1 MKQKEATRVTLSNK
15 WLSNDGHFCLTLFV
29 AIVQSHAVKG
39 EDMNNICGAGLGFRR
54 EMLKE
59 LLPTLPSE
67 VDFWEVAPENWIPLG
82 GKYQEQFQQASSQ
95 ASFTTHGLS
104 LSIGSSDKLDVEFV
118 KTVKRFLDANNIALY
133 SEHLSFCSGNGH
145 MYDLMPIPFTEDAI
159 KHVVSRIVQVQD
171 IIERPLVLEN
181 VSYYIAPGQEMDELE
196 FTKSILNESGCKML
210 LDVNNVYVNSI
221 NHKYDAKAF
230 INGLPS
236 DKIVYGHIA
245 GHYDEAEDLKVDTHG
260 ADVIEPVWAL
270 LEHAYLTHGVFPT
283 LLERDFN
290 IPPLSELLAEV
301 KKIKQIQAKCEA
313 VQASNVKGSV
323 A

>member
-1 MKQKEATRVTLSNK
+1 MK
-15 WLSNDGHFCLTLFV
+15 
-29 AIVQSHAVKG
+29 
-39 EDMNNICGAGLGFRR
+39 NIYGAGLGFRR

-82 GKYQEQFQQASSQ
+82 GRYQEQFQQASSQ
-95 ASFTTHGLS
+95 APFTTHGLS

-118 KTVKRFLDANNIALY
+118 KTVKRFLDANNIDLY

-159 KHVVSRIVQVQD
+159 NHVVSRIIQVQD

-181 VSYYIAPGQEMDELE
+181 VSYYVAPGQEMDELE
-196 FTKSILNESGCKML
+196 FTSSILKESGCQML

-221 NHKYDAKAF
+221 NHKYDAKTF
-230 INGLPS
+230 IKGLPS

-260 ADVIEPVWAL
+260 ADVIEPVWEL
-270 LEHAYLTHGVFPT
+270 LEYAYLTHGVFPT

-290 IPPLSELLAEV
+290 IPPLSALLTEV
-301 KKIKQIQAKCEA
+301 KKIKQIQSRCEA
-313 VQASNVKGSV
+313 ARIADAKGSV

>member
-1 MKQKEATRVTLSNK
+1 L
-15 WLSNDGHFCLTLFV
+15 
-29 AIVQSHAVKG
+29 QSHAVKG
-39 EDMNNICGAGLGFRR
+39 EDMKNIYGAGLGFRR

-82 GKYQEQFQQASSQ
+82 GKYQKQFQQASSQ
-95 ASFTTHGLS
+95 SPFTTHGLS

-118 KTVKRFLDANNIALY
+118 KTVKRFLDANDITLY

-181 VSYYIAPGQEMDELE
+181 VSYYLAPGQEMDELE
-196 FTKSILNESGCKML
+196 FTSSILNESGCQML

-230 INGLPS
+230 IKGLPS

-260 ADVIEPVWAL
+260 ADVIEPVWEL
-270 LEHAYLTHGVFPT
+270 LEYAYLTHGVFPT

-290 IPPLSELLAEV
+290 IPPLNELLAEV
-301 KKIKQIQAKCEA
+301 KRIKQIQTRCEVA
-313 VQASNVKGSV
+313 IASKVKGSV